1 MEALKPAGS
10 GSGATLKASVRRLLP
25 ALDVVLAPLVA
36 PAAVLLRLVRTAGLH
51 RLPLCRRVLVGIGLL
66 PIRRHYYEPL
76 FDPRDLRS
84 SLDGDRPLPGIDLR
98 IGEQLSL
105 LRELRTA
112 GAEIADLTATATAT
126 TDLSFHFGNVAFE
139 SGDAEIWYALI
150 RHLRPR
156 TIIEIG
162 SGHSTKLAAR
172 AIERNRR
179 DDASYRCRHVCI
191 EPYEMPWLE
200 KLGVEVVRRRVEEVG
215 ADFFASLAAGDI
227 LFIDSSHIIRPQ
239 GDVLFEFLELLP
251 TLSPGVVV
259 HVHDVFTPR
268 DYLQPWVTEQVRLWN
283 EQYLLE
289 AFLTDNA
296 RWEVVLA
303 LNHLHHHHYDDLA
316 KACPFLTPDREPGS
330 FYIRRGGA

>member
-1 MEALKPAGS
+1 MEALRPVTIKTS
-10 GSGATLKASVRRLLP
+10 LQSLLP

-51 RLPLCRRVLVGIGLL
+51 RLPLCRRVLVSIGLL
-66 PIRRHYYEPL
+66 PVRRHYYEPL
-76 FDPRDLRS
+76 FHPRDLRAS
-84 SLDGDRPLPGIDLR
+84 FDRDRPLPGVDLR
-98 IGEQLSL
+98 VDEQLSL
-105 LRELRTA
+105 LRELRSTRE
-112 GAEIADLTATATAT
+112 EIADLSVTPT
-126 TDLSFHFGNVAFE
+126 TDLSFHFGNIAFE
-139 SGDAEIWYALI
+139 SGDAEIWYAVI

-162 SGHSTKLAAR
+162 SGYSTRLAAR
-172 AIERNRR
+172 AIERNSL

-200 KLGVEVVRRRVEEVG
+200 KLGVEVVRRRVEDVG
-215 ADFFASLAAGDI
+215 AEFFASLTSGDI

-251 TLSPGVVV
+251 TLCPGVVV

-268 DYLQPWVTEQVRLWN
+268 DYLEPWVIQQVRLWN

-289 AFLTDNA
+289 AFLTHNA
-296 RWEVVLA
+296 NWEVMLA
-303 LNHLHHHHYDDLA
+303 LNHLHHHHYEELA
-316 KACPFLTPDREPGS
+316 GACPFLTRDREPGS
-330 FYIRRGGA
+330 FYIRRAA